1 MSAKVADNVI
11 LDEKEKV
18 SIEQRS
24 PAESLDAHDDDSELL
39 APEVRQVAER
49 HLVRV
54 LDSRLMPTIIIIFLM
69 NYIDVSVLPSRL
81 YMSLTHCIQR
91 NGITTA
97 RLKGLEQD
105 LGLSG
110 TITLLSPASSTD
122 LCANYDR
129 SSVPSHSIHT
139 LRHLL
144 SCPNPFEYGWYS

>member
-1 MSAKVADNVI
+1 MSAKVADNAI

-69 NYIDVSVLPSRL
+69 NYIDVS
-81 YMSLTHCIQR
+81 
-91 NGITTA
+91 
-97 RLKGLEQD
+97 
-105 LGLSG
+105 
-110 TITLLSPASSTD
+110 PAVTF
-122 LCANYDR
+122 
-129 SSVPSHSIHT
+129 VKIV
-139 LRHLL
+139 
-144 SCPNPFEYGWYS
+144 